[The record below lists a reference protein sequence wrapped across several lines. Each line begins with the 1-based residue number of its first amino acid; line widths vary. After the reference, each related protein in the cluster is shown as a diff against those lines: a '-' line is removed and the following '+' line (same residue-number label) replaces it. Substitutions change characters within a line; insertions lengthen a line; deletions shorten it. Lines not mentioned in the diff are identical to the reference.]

1 MPFQNGSWCMEIPQI
16 FMAIYIVINMTKCN
30 KMKWKHHKV
39 CNIHSKGDS
48 INIELN
54 NLPHCKHE
62 NRFWW
67 SGVLFFFHCTFLKL
81 TLHAKPQKSSIALS
95 IINVFWSPLR
105 RTTPENILNMAIS
118 LLLQLC
124 SCHLVDIHSNMDNMH
139 TRRKRRHNLHSSHQS
154 CGPTTEV
161 LY

>member
-1 MPFQNGSWCMEIPQI
+1 MPFQNGFPQT
-16 FMAIYIVINMTKCN
+16 FMAIINMTKCN
-30 KMKWKHHKV
+30 KNIMKASQGLQYSFKRRFYYYS
-39 CNIHSKGDS
+39 SKYS
-48 INIELN
+48 TTLHARKSFLMI
-54 NLPHCKHE
+54 
-62 NRFWW
+62 R
-67 SGVLFFFHCTFLKL
+67 STFLFSLDILKL
-81 TLHAKPQKSSIALS
+81 ILHAKPQKSSIALS